1 MNPMKHLSI
10 IAAIAFA
17 TAVSASL
24 NAQDYEPVPV
34 TISKE
39 KVRVDGNVYFS
50 HIVMERQTLYSISK
64 AYNVTIEQIYEAN
77 PSVRQ
82 EGLKK
87 NAIILI
93 PATGLKEART
103 SQPESVKSQ
112 PARDNKAGR
121 QEDVYIIHTV
131 KWFEDLDSISEKY
144 GVPVDVI
151 MQENGL
157 TGRKLTRRQKLRIPT
172 GPTETQA
179 APAEDNA
186 LQEKKEEQ
194 NKAAAQAT
202 ASVMTGKDKVKAV
215 LLLPFDSREEKP
227 HTGSIDFYCGS
238 LLALKHLGEKGTDID
253 LTVYDTSHGAIPF
266 TEILLLNSDI
276 VIGPIA
282 AGDLSSTIA
291 RCPSGTTI
299 VSPLDHRAE
308 YLADSY
314 PNFIQAPSSS
324 LTQYEDLAGWIKEE
338 QAGNAEKVVVI
349 YEKGSRDVTELG
361 VMNTILE
368 KDGIAFSS
376 FSYSILE
383 GRDVLEPLK
392 GMMTT
397 EAANRV
403 LVMSESEAFVN
414 DVVRNLNLLIFE
426 DYEIVLYA
434 PSKIR
439 SFETIEVDNLH
450 NARLHTSLSYYVD
463 YGNPAVKDFVKQYR
477 ALYNTEPTPYAFQ
490 GYDITVYFMEMCSEY
505 GEEWESNLEGHPA
518 CLLQTDFDFSRAGE
532 GKGFTNSGMRRIVY
546 GPDYSIQLARE

>member
-103 SQPESVKSQ
+103 SQPESGKSQ

-121 QEDVYIIHTV
+121 QDDVYIIHTV

-202 ASVMTGKDKVKAV
+202 ASVMTGKDK
-215 LLLPFDSREEKP
+215 
-227 HTGSIDFYCGS
+227 
-238 LLALKHLGEKGTDID
+238 
-253 LTVYDTSHGAIPF
+253 
-266 TEILLLNSDI
+266 
-276 VIGPIA
+276 
-282 AGDLSSTIA
+282 
-291 RCPSGTTI
+291 
-299 VSPLDHRAE
+299 
-308 YLADSY
+308 
-314 PNFIQAPSSS
+314 Q
-324 LTQYEDLAGWIKEE
+324 
-338 QAGNAEKVVVI
+338 
-349 YEKGSRDVTELG
+349 
-361 VMNTILE
+361 M
-368 KDGIAFSS
+368 
-376 FSYSILE
+376 
-383 GRDVLEPLK
+383 
-392 GMMTT
+392 
-397 EAANRV
+397 
-403 LVMSESEAFVN
+403 VN
-414 DVVRNLNLLIFE
+414 L
-426 DYEIVLYA
+426 
-434 PSKIR
+434 
-439 SFETIEVDNLH
+439 
-450 NARLHTSLSYYVD
+450 
-463 YGNPAVKDFVKQYR
+463 
-477 ALYNTEPTPYAFQ
+477 
-490 GYDITVYFMEMCSEY
+490 M
-505 GEEWESNLEGHPA
+505 
-518 CLLQTDFDFSRAGE
+518 
-532 GKGFTNSGMRRIVY
+532 
-546 GPDYSIQLARE
+546 

>member
-1 MNPMKHLSI
+1 M
-10 IAAIAFA
+10 
-17 TAVSASL
+17 
-24 NAQDYEPVPV
+24 
-34 TISKE
+34 
-39 KVRVDGNVYFS
+39 
-50 HIVMERQTLYSISK
+50 
-64 AYNVTIEQIYEAN
+64 
-77 PSVRQ
+77 
-82 EGLKK
+82 
-87 NAIILI
+87 
-93 PATGLKEART
+93 
-103 SQPESVKSQ
+103 
-112 PARDNKAGR
+112 
-121 QEDVYIIHTV
+121 
-131 KWFEDLDSISEKY
+131 
-144 GVPVDVI
+144 
-151 MQENGL
+151 
-157 TGRKLTRRQKLRIPT
+157 
-172 GPTETQA
+172 
-179 APAEDNA
+179 
-186 LQEKKEEQ
+186 
-194 NKAAAQAT
+194 
-202 ASVMTGKDKVKAV
+202 
-215 LLLPFDSREEKP
+215 
-227 HTGSIDFYCGS
+227 
-238 LLALKHLGEKGTDID
+238 
-253 LTVYDTSHGAIPF
+253 
-266 TEILLLNSDI
+266 
-276 VIGPIA
+276 
-282 AGDLSSTIA
+282 
-291 RCPSGTTI
+291 
-299 VSPLDHRAE
+299 
-308 YLADSY
+308 
-314 PNFIQAPSSS
+314 
-324 LTQYEDLAGWIKEE
+324 
-338 QAGNAEKVVVI
+338 
-349 YEKGSRDVTELG
+349 TELG

>member
-103 SQPESVKSQ
+103 SQPESGKSQ

-121 QEDVYIIHTV
+121 QDDVYIIHTV

-338 QAGNAEKVVVI
+338 QAGNAEKVIVI

-414 DVVRNLNLLIFE
+414 DVVRNQNLLIFE

-463 YGNPAVKDFVKQYR
+463 YENPAVKDFVKQYR

-490 GYDITVYFMEMCSEY
+490 GYDITVYFMELCSEY

-546 GPDYSIQLARE
+546 GPDYSIQLAKE